1 MVLWSIDWP
10 CTKSAP
16 LKLES
21 LRTEAF
27 PKRTKRTLKRV
38 LLSGIVPLTSW
49 LVHKLLQQDT
59 LELDMKSNCAKAS
72 QELLFHGRS
81 SFRSLLW
88 ALCLQWLT
96 WHATLIVGEAWQED
110 ETLLPM
116 EANERAFWQAC
127 HLQWCVMRDV
137 LSLSLER
144 PGSRTYS
151 LFGSSWRL
159 QSLRLALQ
167 RPSAKKRCLLS
178 AVRTVFSMVNRQSS
192 SVLDP
197 RS

>member
-1 MVLWSIDWP
+1 MVHWLTMYQKCSAETRISPHWSLPKAD
-10 CTKSAP
+10 
-16 LKLES
+16 LE
-21 LRTEAF
+21 
-27 PKRTKRTLKRV
+27 RV
-38 LLSGIVPLTSW
+38 LLSGIVPMRSW
-49 LVHKLLQQDT
+49 LVHKLLQRDT
-59 LELDMKSNCAKAS
+59 LELDMKSNRAKAS

-81 SFRSLLW
+81 PFRSLLW

-167 RPSAKKRCLLS
+167 RPSAKKGAYFQLS
-178 AVRTVFSMVNRQSS
+178 EQFSLWSIANL
-192 SVLDP
+192 VLF
-197 RS
+197 